1 MTIEVMQ
8 GYKPLKQHQ
17 DHLDNDKRKQLMI
30 FINNVDNLIIQSGLK
45 TNEILRCFGM
55 VIAKYQSI
63 DEMTL
68 TKIEVNIPP
77 KKP

>member
-1 MTIEVMQ
+1 MH

-17 DHLDNDKRKQLMI
+17 EHLDSEKRKQLMI
-30 FINNVDNLIIQSGLK
+30 FINNVDNLIIQNGL
-45 TNEILRCFGM
+45 TVNEILRCFGI
-55 VIAKYQSI
+55 VIAKHKSL

-68 TKIEVNIPP
+68 TKIEVNLPP

>member
-1 MTIEVMQ
+1 MY

-17 DHLDNDKRKQLMI
+17 EHLDSEKRRQLMN
-30 FINNVDNLIIQSGLK
+30 FINNVDNLIIQDGLK
-45 TNEILRCFGM
+45 LNEILRLRCFGI
-55 VIAKYQSI
+55 VIAKHKSL

-68 TKIEVNIPP
+68 TKIEVNLPP